1 MAFRFL
7 VLAALAAAL
16 AGCGGSKD
24 AGAPATSTPAT
35 TTTSASPSSPAEPG
49 DPVLATTSAAG
60 GNQLVWV
67 DALTLEPVGTHGVK
81 IPFYTSVGEPSP
93 DRHALAVGESEG
105 GRVEIVDVESMRA
118 LGTADVDGASYVERL
133 HWAEPDLLLAS
144 LGGNPGLVAAI
155 DPATAKVLSVHDLGG
170 STLVSR
176 DAGKELVSLVAPT
189 STIGPARLVVFDGAE
204 TREVTLR
211 DVPAGWAQVEGT
223 DDSDYRARQSVPGL
237 AVDPEGK
244 RALVIPAGN
253 RVAEVDLD
261 TMEVAYHDL
270 SEPVSLWG
278 RLRDWLE
285 APAQA
290 KGIQGPDRN
299 AVWLPSGL
307 VAVSGAQYADDGENV
322 TMTAAGLTLIDPSD
336 WSVRRLSDEPSW
348 VTLRDDAVLAS
359 GWKPGSDE
367 QVLIVFDTDGNLR
380 FSLRREGADLSQ
392 TAGNRLYATN
402 ADGTRFE
409 IVDLLSG
416 EVVGRAHPQ
425 RETWLLPIAGSG

>member
-1 MAFRFL
+1 
-7 VLAALAAAL
+7 
-16 AGCGGSKD
+16 
-24 AGAPATSTPAT
+24 
-35 TTTSASPSSPAEPG
+35 
-49 DPVLATTSAAG
+49 
-60 GNQLVWV
+60 
-67 DALTLEPVGTHGVK
+67 
-81 IPFYTSVGEPSP
+81 
-93 DRHALAVGESEG
+93 
-105 GRVEIVDVESMRA
+105 
-118 LGTADVDGASYVERL
+118 
-133 HWAEPDLLLAS
+133 
-144 LGGNPGLVAAI
+144 
-155 DPATAKVLSVHDLGG
+155 
-170 STLVSR
+170 
-176 DAGKELVSLVAPT
+176 
-189 STIGPARLVVFDGAE
+189 
-204 TREVTLR
+204 VTLR

-270 SEPVSLWG
+270 REPVSLWG